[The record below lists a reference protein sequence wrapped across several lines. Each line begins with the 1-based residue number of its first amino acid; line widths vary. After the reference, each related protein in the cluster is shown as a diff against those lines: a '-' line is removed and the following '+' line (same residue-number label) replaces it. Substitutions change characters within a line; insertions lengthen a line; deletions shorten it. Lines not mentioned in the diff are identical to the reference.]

1 MLIGT
6 MKKALLFLVCFF
18 VTQTYALKIEITKGE
33 VRPDPIAI
41 TNFYSDDSDLQ
52 TLGHNIG
59 EVVGA
64 DLVSSGL
71 FELISSSS
79 FIQKEDSLQ
88 KEGPRFADWRVLKT
102 RFLLTG
108 QIKEEWGQITVEF
121 SLYDVI
127 TGQKMTALAMSGD
140 KIKWRKIAHMIADA
154 IYSRV
159 TNESGYFNTHIIYVE
174 AISKGKNPRKRVMRM
189 DQDGENSE
197 ALTDG
202 KNLVLTPRYSPDG
215 HQIAY
220 LAYLN
225 NTAHVYLLNL
235 QDKSQ
240 KSLGNL
246 GDMNFAPRFSPDGQ
260 TVVMSL
266 VKKGM
271 SAIYT
276 YDLGSKKLTQL
287 TEHRSIDT
295 SPCFSPDGNS
305 IVFTSDRDRE
315 GGEQL
320 YVMDRNGGNVRR
332 ISFDKGKYSQPV
344 WSPRGDLI
352 AFTKQLKG
360 RGFYIGVISPEGV
373 GERLIAEGYL
383 VEGADWSPNGRY
395 LIFTKEQ
402 GGGAKSQ
409 IYKIDLTGRN
419 IQQVNTPRNASDC
432 TWSPLLK

>member
-1 MLIGT
+1 
-6 MKKALLFLVCFF
+6 MKKALLILCCFF
-18 VTQTYALKIEITKGE
+18 ITQSHALKIEITKGE

-41 TNFYSDDSDLQ
+41 TNFYSEDVDLQ
-52 TLGHNIG
+52 TLGHNIA
-59 EVVGA
+59 EVVGT

-71 FELISSSS
+71 FDLISPSA
-79 FIQKEDSLQ
+79 FIQKEDSLK
-88 KEGPRFADWRVLKT
+88 KEGPRFADWRLLKT

-108 QIKEEWGQITVEF
+108 EIKDGWGGKVTIEF

-127 TGQKMTALAMSGD
+127 TGQKMVSLSMEGD
-140 KIKWRKIAHMIADA
+140 KTKWRKIAHMIADA

-174 AISKGKNPRKRVMRM
+174 AISKGKNPRKRIMRM
-189 DQDGENSE
+189 DQDGENCE
-197 ALTDG
+197 GLTDG
-202 KNLVLTPRYSPDG
+202 KGLVLTPRYSPDG
-215 HQIAY
+215 HKIAY
-220 LAYLN
+220 LAYVGN
-225 NTAHVYLLNL
+225 SAHVYLLNL
-235 QDKSQ
+235 QSKSRE
-240 KSLGNL
+240 SLGNL
-246 GDMNFAPRFSPDGQ
+246 GEMNFAPRFSPDGH

-266 VKKGM
+266 VKGGM

-276 YDLGSKKLTQL
+276 YDLGSKKLTKL

-295 SPCFSPDGNS
+295 SPCFSPDGTQ

-320 YVMDRNGGNVRR
+320 YIMDRNGGNVRR

-352 AFTKQLKG
+352 AFTKQLGG
-360 RGFYIGVISPEGV
+360 RFYIGVISPEGI

-383 VEGADWSPNGRY
+383 VEGSDWSPNGRY

-402 GGGAKSQ
+402 GSGGKSQ
-409 IYKIDLTGRN
+409 IYKVDLTGRN
-419 IQQVNTPRNASDC
+419 MQLVKTARNASDC